1 MELDELKRTWDSM
14 NRKLDASLTLNGQLV
29 RRSLLTGSGSALQ
42 RLGIG
47 NAASLLMNIV
57 LVLIAGSVLADSTE
71 SARTFIPAL
80 LLHLA
85 SIAALAMSIHQRI
98 ALHAIDLG
106 ESVVSIQ
113 KKLERLRS
121 LRLLELQ
128 WILISSPLLWILGL
142 LVTARSFLGID
153 LLRDGPRDWVL
164 ANLGFGI
171 AVIVVARWAA
181 GRISMATPRGQR
193 LLDAL
198 AGRALHDA
206 RQTLQALKEF
216 ERER

>member
-1 MELDELKRTWDSM
+1 MELDELKQNWDSM
-14 NRKLDASLTLNGQLV
+14 NRKLDASLTLNAQLV
-29 RRSLLTGSGSALQ
+29 RRSLLTGSGNALQ
-42 RLGIG
+42 RLGVG
-47 NAASLLMNIV
+47 NAASLVLNIV
-57 LVLIAGSVLADSTE
+57 LVLIAGSLLADSTD
-71 SARTFIPAL
+71 SLRTFVPAL

-85 SIAALAMSIHQRI
+85 AIAALGMSIHQRI
-98 ALHAIDLG
+98 ALHAVDLS
-106 ESVVSIQ
+106 ESVVAIQ
-113 KKLERLRS
+113 RRLERLRA

-128 WILISSPLLWILGL
+128 WILILSPLLWILGL

-164 ANLGFGI
+164 ANFGFGI
-171 AVIVVARWAA
+171 AMIVVARWAA